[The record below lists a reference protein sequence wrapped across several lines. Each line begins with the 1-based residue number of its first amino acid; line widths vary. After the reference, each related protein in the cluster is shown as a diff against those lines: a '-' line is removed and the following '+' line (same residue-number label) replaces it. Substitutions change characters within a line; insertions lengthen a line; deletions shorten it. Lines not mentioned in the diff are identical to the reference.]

1 MGKQKGLTSIAE
13 AFAQNRAK
21 GMKPRQAYIEAAK
34 NSEFSENPRAIQ
46 QKVRVLKAD
55 PMVNERIAELRGCLE
70 EWRAQAANNLI
81 AQTEDLQAFLTGIVA
96 DTRDEFSTGDRLKA
110 ADMLMRT
117 HGAYKERIE
126 ANISAQATMT
136 YEERKHTLIE
146 ILQSN
151 GNVIDVPS
159 KETSDE
165 GA

>member
-1 MGKQKGLTSIAE
+1 
-13 AFAQNRAK
+13 
-21 GMKPRQAYIEAAK
+21 
-34 NSEFSENPRAIQ
+34 
-46 QKVRVLKAD
+46 
-55 PMVNERIAELRGCLE
+55 
-70 EWRAQAANNLI
+70 
-81 AQTEDLQAFLTGIVA
+81 
-96 DTRDEFSTGDRLKA
+96 
-110 ADMLMRT
+110 MLMRT